1 MFPGDNMNDS
11 IKLGVVTGAL
21 GVIAG
26 FGMQSAVDPMIQVV
40 GQGWMLG
47 GLMGTALLSGFSIVS
62 EKWRHY
68 KEEADLNQKIENFQK
83 SVSNSASIHRV
94 DQMTPYIEL
103 VRAAATLFAE
113 SSNAKQESVVI
124 RLQTLGVSLVDNMP
138 TQKLRDSAVELVNRS
153 MGYVRFKLDQTLYSD
168 VSAKKAGNSIESLN
182 SSPSIG

>member
-1 MFPGDNMNDS
+1 MLSGDSMNDS
-11 IKLGVVTGAL
+11 IKLGLVTGAL

-26 FGMQSAVDPMIQVV
+26 FGMQSAADPMIQVV

-47 GLMGTALLSGFSIVS
+47 GVVGAALLSGFSIVS

-68 KEEADLNQKIENFQK
+68 KEEAALNQKIETLQD
-83 SVSNSASIHRV
+83 SVNTSASIHEI
-94 DQMTPYIEL
+94 DQMAPYLEI

-113 SSNAKQESVVI
+113 SSNAKQASVVS

-138 TQKLRDSAVELVNRS
+138 TQKLRESAVELVNRS

-168 VSAKKAGNSIESLN
+168 VSAKKAGNNIESLN

>member
-1 MFPGDNMNDS
+1 MNDS
-11 IKLGVVTGAL
+11 LKIAL
-21 GVIAG
+21 SASALSILAG
-26 FGMQSAVDPMIQVV
+26 IGLQSAVDPMMQTI
-40 GQGWMLG
+40 GAGWVIG
-47 GLMGTALLSGFSIVS
+47 GLAATALFSGLSVVAA
-62 EKWRHY
+62 KWNTY